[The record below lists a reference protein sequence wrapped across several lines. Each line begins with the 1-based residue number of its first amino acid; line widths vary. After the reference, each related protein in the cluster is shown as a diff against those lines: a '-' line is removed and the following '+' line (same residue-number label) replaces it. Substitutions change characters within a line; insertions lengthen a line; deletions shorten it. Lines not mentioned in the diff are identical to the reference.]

1 MFNYENYDVEKI
13 IYESNFQ
20 RIQLCKNKDNELFYN
35 NIIIRERLIDL
46 IDKEFYP
53 NNSDNLIA
61 IEETE
66 DRLYIYSKYSEL
78 NKLTEFTKS
87 NELTYRER
95 VEITENLLQKFE
107 ELEKYSDIQV
117 ASMLKEDNIL
127 IDEKNNIVF
136 RNLLIFDQDYDIE
149 ESLLLKNTSNY
160 IHYIFAGEFIKE
172 FNISEDVPP
181 DIKKIIIRAGSKEY
195 SSIGELINSFKKS
208 PTYTLILPLKKSEK
222 NMKIETEDNEDTL
235 EKIENNDKKNKYLI
249 IIIIAII
256 LIPLIIM
263 VLFNNNDETP
273 EANYEQENP
282 ENQTPNEQV
291 IPEENQEEDNNT
303 MPETILSFYN
313 EETIK
318 NNSENYAQIDYSKFY
333 DGYYSLKIEN
343 TEKENNKYLFA
354 IIDLNDEEYD
364 YLKNREVGISTRF
377 TSDKAAE
384 GNWIIEVR
392 KNGEISNITNEK
404 TSLNVNAWIIKQR
417 SLTLGDNDEIKLFFQ
432 YDEDANV
439 WIDSIEID
447 VLK

>member
-20 RIQLCKNKDNELFYN
+20 RILLCKNEDNELFYN
-35 NIIIRERLIDL
+35 NIILRERLIEL
-46 IDKEFYP
+46 IDKDFYP

-78 NKLTEFTKS
+78 EKLTEFINK

-95 VEITENLLQKFE
+95 VEITENLLKKFE

-117 ASMLKEDNIL
+117 QSMMIEDNIL
-127 IDEKNNIVF
+127 IDDNNNIIF
-136 RNLLIFDQDYDIE
+136 KNLLIFDQDYDIE
-149 ESLLLKNTSNY
+149 ESILMKITSNY

-172 FNISEDVPP
+172 FNISEEVPP
-181 DIKKIIIRAGSKEY
+181 DIKKIIIRASSKEY
-195 SSIGELINSFKKS
+195 GSIGELIDSFKKS
-208 PTYTLILPLKKSEK
+208 PTYTLILPLMESKDTMTTK
-222 NMKIETEDNEDTL
+222 EDEEEIL
-235 EKIENNDKKNKYLI
+235 EKTKNKENKKRFI
-249 IIIIAII
+249 IPIIIAVI
-256 LIPLIIM
+256 LIPIIIM
-263 VLFNNNDETP
+263 ILFNNNDEQQ
-273 EANYEQENP
+273 EVNSEQENP
-282 ENQTPNEQV
+282 ENQTPNEQI
-291 IPEENQEEDNNT
+291 IPEENQTENNDT

-318 NNSENYAQIDYSKFY
+318 NNSEDYAKIDFSKFY
-333 DGYYSLKIEN
+333 DGYYSLKIEDE
-343 TEKENNKYLFA
+343 EKENKKYLFA
-354 IIDLNDEEYD
+354 IIDLNDEEYS

-377 TSDKAAE
+377 TSDKAIE

-404 TSLNVNAWIIKQR
+404 TSINDNSWIIKQR

-432 YDEDANV
+432 YDVRANV

>member
-20 RIQLCKNKDNELFYN
+20 RILLCKNEDDELFYN
-35 NIIIRERLIDL
+35 NIILRERLIEL
-46 IDKEFYP
+46 IDKDFYP

-78 NKLTEFTKS
+78 EKITEFINN

-95 VEITENLLQKFE
+95 VEITENLLKKFV

-117 ASMLKEDNIL
+117 QSMIIEDNLL
-127 IDEKNNIVF
+127 IDNNNNIIF
-136 RNLLIFDQDYDIE
+136 KNLLIFDQDYDIE
-149 ESLLLKNTSNY
+149 ESILMKITSNY

-172 FNISEDVPP
+172 FNISEQVPP
-181 DIKKIIIRAGSKEY
+181 DIKKIIIRASSKEY
-195 SSIGELINSFKKS
+195 GSIGELIDSFKKS
-208 PTYTLILPLKKSEK
+208 PTYTLILPLMESK
-222 NMKIETEDNEDTL
+222 NTMTTREDEEEILEET
-235 EKIENNDKKNKYLI
+235 KNKENKKRFI
-249 IIIIAII
+249 IPIIIAVI
-256 LIPLIIM
+256 LIPIIIM
-263 VLFNNNDETP
+263 IFFNNNNEQQ
-273 EANYEQENP
+273 EVNSEQENP
-282 ENQTPNEQV
+282 ENQTPNEQI
-291 IPEENQEEDNNT
+291 IPEENQAENNDT

-318 NNSENYAQIDYSKFY
+318 DNSEDYAKIDFSKFY
-333 DGYYSLKIEN
+333 DGYYSLKIEDE
-343 TEKENNKYLFA
+343 EKENKKYLFA
-354 IIDLNDEEYD
+354 IIDLNDEEYS

-377 TSDKAAE
+377 TSDKAIE

-404 TSLNVNAWIIKQR
+404 TSINDNSWIIKQR

-432 YDEDANV
+432 YDVRANV